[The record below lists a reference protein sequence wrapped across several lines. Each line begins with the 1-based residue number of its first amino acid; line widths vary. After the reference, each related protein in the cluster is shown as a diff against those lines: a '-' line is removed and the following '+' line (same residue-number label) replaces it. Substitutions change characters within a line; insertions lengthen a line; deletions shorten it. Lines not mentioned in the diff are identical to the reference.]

1 MTGGWDGDTMAIK
14 DARGN
19 LHSEETGRFI
29 EKSDVERTEAAKATY
44 DSGVTSPYLSMEHL
58 RQLVEHSGAPD
69 EMLYHLIRQGFVNLT
84 IKQGLQDK
92 HIEGTKNYRQEIAAG
107 RHPSILTADPAML
120 VKRLAGTGIPVTTSD
135 GHWKC
140 QEVVFA
146 SQSIGYAV
154 DPWTGSAEKTRC
166 AKIHY
171 ANDGAHIVPKKED
184 GPL

>member
-1 MTGGWDGDTMAIK
+1 MTGGRDGDTMAIK

-29 EKSDVERTEAAKATY
+29 EKSDAERTETAKATY

-69 EMLYHLIRQGFVNLT
+69 EMLHHLIRQGFVNLT

-107 RHPSILTADPAML
+107 RHPSILTTDPVELLYRTIYRGKLILRKGAWDQREYIKDT
-120 VKRLAGTGIPVTTSD
+120 VPIGFCVDQFSGERFSTDSGTVHFSVD
-135 GHWKC
+135 G
-140 QEVVFA
+140 V
-146 SQSIGYAV
+146 
-154 DPWTGSAEKTRC
+154 
-166 AKIHY
+166 
-171 ANDGAHIVPKKED
+171 HIVPRKGNSHEK
-184 GPL
+184 